1 MKNRPSRVTRRHVSV
16 IVPFHDDEP
25 TLEETLAALAVQTV
39 PPEEV
44 LLVDDGST
52 DRGPEVAR
60 AWSARD
66 PRFRV
71 LAKAAG
77 GEASALNAGL
87 EALIVR
93 AVPSEG
99 EAFVAIVEADVAL
112 APDWLERALGEFDA
126 VGAVA
131 GVGGLLAGDR
141 RDPWIARLAAYEVE
155 ERFPSGPADVPHIT
169 SAAAV
174 YRRSALERVGRF
186 REDLFNASLDSELN
200 ARVRAAGF
208 RLRFTPAARAAHRYK
223 PTLGRYLARQY
234 AYGRYR
240 RGAPTLFLYPRDRLA
255 AVELLAT
262 WALGGGTVFLL
273 AVGAFAPAAAAAA
286 ACAAI
291 HLPLS
296 LRVVFERGDPAAALG
311 ALLAFPMRYAVF
323 GLGALAGLIRK

>member
-1 MKNRPSRVTRRHVSV
+1 MRRVSV
-16 IVPFHDDEP
+16 IVPFHDDAR
-25 TLEETLAALAVQTV
+25 TLEETLVALAVQTV
-39 PPEEV
+39 PPEGV
-44 LLVDDGST
+44 LLVDDGSS
-52 DRGPEVAR
+52 DAGPGIAR
-60 AWSARD
+60 AWAARD

-71 LAKAAG
+71 LAKPAG

-87 EALIVR
+87 DALIGR
-93 AVPSEG
+93 AASSEG
-99 EAFVAIVEADVAL
+99 EAFIAIVEADVAL
-112 APDWLERALGEFDA
+112 APDWLEQALGEFDA

-174 YRRSALERVGRF
+174 YRRSVLERVGRF
-186 REDLFNASLDSELN
+186 REDLLNASLDSELN
-200 ARVRAAGF
+200 ARIRAAGF

-240 RGAPTLFLYPRDRLA
+240 RGAPTLFLYPRDRVA
-255 AVELLAT
+255 GMELLAT
-262 WALGGGTVFLL
+262 WMLGGGAVLFLV
-273 AVGAFAPAAAAAA
+273 AGAFAPAATAAG

-291 HLPLS
+291 HLPFAIGTFFW
-296 LRVVFERGDPAAALG
+296 RRDPAAALG
-311 ALLAFPMRYAVF
+311 ALAALPLRYAVF
-323 GLGALAGLIRK
+323 GLGALAGLIRKWKRPAP